1 MVTQDL
7 KFKSERVFCIGNG
20 TSRKDFNL
28 EKLRPYG
35 KIYGCNALYRTFTP
49 DVLTA
54 VDHGIM
60 HEIYHSGYCNKN
72 ETWFRDWN
80 KIPAD
85 LFDSMLYTGLTPDDR
100 ENVKKYDMIT
110 QNIRTDEKEYVMHGA
125 NLKGLIEIL
134 HRKENKK
141 EKKFINHNSCCVS
154 WVKENDKTHDLK
166 EIMTNEQGA
175 AIDHGWSTGPTAAY
189 IAIKKEVPRKVYM
202 IGHDL
207 YSDDNKVNNV
217 YAGTKHYVIPEHSPT
232 PCINWIDQWK
242 TLAIWNNQI
251 QFIKVNEFNDDRNQ
265 TNAAISQW
273 HSTPNIRYI
282 SFAQLDKEL
291 ML

>member
-1 MVTQDL
+1 MTN
-7 KFKSERVFCIGNG
+7 VFCIGNG
-20 TSRKDFNL
+20 QSRKDFNL
-28 EKLRPYG
+28 EKLRPHG

-100 ENVKKYDMIT
+100 ENVKKYDMIS

-125 NLKGLIEIL
+125 NLKGLVEVL

-154 WVKENDKTHDLK
+154 WVRDTDKTHDLK
-166 EIMTNEQGA
+166 EVMVNEQGA
-175 AIDHGWSTGPTAAY
+175 AIDHGWSAGPTSGY
-189 IAIKKEVPRKVYM
+189 IAIKQHSPKKVYL

-207 YSDDNKVNNV
+207 YSANNRVNNL

-232 PCINWIDQWK
+232 PCVNWIDQWK
-242 TLAIWNNQI
+242 TLSKWNSNVE
-251 QFIKVNEFNDDRNQ
+251 FIKVNEFNDDRDQ
-265 TNAAISQW
+265 TNAAISEW
-273 HSTPNIRYI
+273 HGVTNIRYI
-282 SFAQLDKEL
+282 NFQQLDKEL
-291 ML
+291 GL

>member
-1 MVTQDL
+1 MDN
-7 KFKSERVFCIGNG
+7 VFCIGNG

-28 EKLRPYG
+28 EKLRPHG

-80 KIPAD
+80 KLPAD
-85 LFDSMLYTGLTPDDR
+85 IFESIVYSGISTEQRDD
-100 ENVKKYDMIT
+100 VKKYDLLT
-110 QNIRTDEKEYVMHGA
+110 QNLRTDQKEFVMHGA
-125 NLKGLIEIL
+125 NLKGLVDIL
-134 HRKENKK
+134 YREENRK
-141 EKKFINHNSCCVS
+141 EKKFIKHSSACIS
-154 WVKENDKTHDLK
+154 WVKDDDKTHDLK
-166 EIMTNEQGA
+166 EIMKNEQGV
-175 AIDHGWSTGPTAAY
+175 AIDHGWSAGPTSGY
-189 IAIKKEVPRKVYM
+189 IAIQQHLPKKIYL

-207 YSDDNKVNNV
+207 YSADNRVNNL

-242 TLAIWNNQI
+242 TLSKWNSDI
-251 QFIKVNEFNDDRNQ
+251 SFIKVNEFNDDRDQ
-265 TNAAISQW
+265 TNAAISEW
-273 HSTPNIRYI
+273 HGVTNIRYI

-291 ML
+291 GL

>member
-1 MVTQDL
+1 M
-7 KFKSERVFCIGNG
+7 SNVFCIGNG

-28 EKLRPYG
+28 EKLRPHG

-85 LFDSMLYTGLTPDDR
+85 IFESIVYSGISTEQKDD
-100 ENVKKYDMIT
+100 VKKYDLLT
-110 QNIRTDEKEYVMHGA
+110 QNIRIDQKEFVMHGA
-125 NLKGLIEIL
+125 SLKGLVTIIG
-134 HRKENKK
+134 KNGNKK
-141 EKKFINHNSCCVS
+141 KEIDHSSVCIS
-154 WVKENDKTHDLK
+154 WVRDTDKVYDLK
-166 EIMTNEQGA
+166 DIMRTPDLLSS
-175 AIDHGWSTGPTAAY
+175 IDHGWAAGATSGY
-189 IAIKKEVPRKVYM
+189 IACAKEKPKEVYL

-207 YSDDNKVNNV
+207 YSNTNKVNNM
-217 YAGTKHYVIPEHSPT
+217 YAGTKHYVIPEHSST
-232 PCINWIDQWK
+232 PCVNWIDQWK
-242 TLAIWNNQI
+242 TLATWNPNI
-251 QFIKVNEFNDDRNQ
+251 IFYKVNQYNDDRDI
-265 TNAAISQW
+265 TNSHIGEW
-273 HSTPNIRYI
+273 HGTPNIKYI

-291 ML
+291 GL

>member
-1 MVTQDL
+1 MAN
-7 KFKSERVFCIGNG
+7 VFCIGNG

-28 EKLRPYG
+28 EKLRPHG

-60 HEIYHSGYCNKN
+60 HEIYHSGYCYKN

-80 KIPAD
+80 KLPAD
-85 LFDSMLYTGLTPDDR
+85 IFESLVYSGISTEQKDDI
-100 ENVKKYDMIT
+100 KKYDLLT
-110 QNIRTDEKEYVMHGA
+110 QNIRIDEKEFVMHGA
-125 NLKGLIEIL
+125 NLKGLVEIL
-134 HRKENKK
+134 HREENRK
-141 EKKFINHNSCCVS
+141 EKKFVKHNSACIS
-154 WVKENDKTHDLK
+154 WVKDNDKTHDLK
-166 EIMTNEQGA
+166 EVMVNEEGN
-175 AIDHGWSTGPTAAY
+175 AIDLGWSAGPTSGY
-189 IAIKKEVPRKVYM
+189 IAIKQHSPKKVYL

-207 YSDDNKVNNV
+207 YSADNRVNNL

-242 TLAIWNNQI
+242 TLSKWNTNVE
-251 QFIKVNEFNDDRNQ
+251 FIKVNEFNDDRDQ
-265 TNAAISQW
+265 TNAAISEW
-273 HSTPNIRYI
+273 HGIKNIRYI

-291 ML
+291 GL